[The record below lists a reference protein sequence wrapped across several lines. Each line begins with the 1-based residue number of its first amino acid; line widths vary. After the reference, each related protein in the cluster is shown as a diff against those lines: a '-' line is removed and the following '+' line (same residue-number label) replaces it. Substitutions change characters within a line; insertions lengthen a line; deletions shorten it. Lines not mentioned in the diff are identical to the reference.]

1 MRTSVD
7 EEETRVW
14 RVRRGS
20 EGGWGRLERV
30 RSMSG
35 RSGSV
40 MSSGKGA
47 AKGVK
52 RVDVSEARCRLWWL
66 RWVERAA

>member
-1 MRTSVD
+1 MRTSED
-7 EEETRVW
+7 EEEARLW
-14 RVRRGS
+14 RARRGS
-20 EGGWGRLERV
+20 DGGCGRLERV

-35 RSGSV
+35 SNGSV

-52 RVDVSEARCRLWWL
+52 RVEVREAR
-66 RWVERAA
+66 